1 MIYTYLY
8 KYKLCH
14 FIICNKY
21 ITTKQYYVHPKNYI
35 MIGKAISTQYTSI
48 VQFTINQV
56 QYIVPITSLLRP
68 STTTSQYKQ
77 QQTYNNIMERAI
89 QIQLSSRHNPKLV
102 AVTCIAIDCTNRGS
116 RDPTLLCLKYRV
128 PPKYSYV

>member
-1 MIYTYLY
+1 
-8 KYKLCH
+8 
-14 FIICNKY
+14 
-21 ITTKQYYVHPKNYI
+21 

-68 STTTSQYKQ
+68 STTPSQYKQ

-89 QIQLSSRHNPKLV
+89 QI
-102 AVTCIAIDCTNRGS
+102 
-116 RDPTLLCLKYRV
+116 
-128 PPKYSYV
+128 